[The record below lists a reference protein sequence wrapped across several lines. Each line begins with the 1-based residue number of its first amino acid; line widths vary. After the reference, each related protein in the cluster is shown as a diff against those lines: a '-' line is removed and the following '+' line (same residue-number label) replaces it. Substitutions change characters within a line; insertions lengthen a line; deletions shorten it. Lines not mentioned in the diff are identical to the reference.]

1 MKKILFIIL
10 LLFTTI
16 SFSQIPHK
24 TREKL
29 ELSKADPVT
38 HIDTL
43 LGQTSG
49 DKLVKTITY
58 NDFLNQLINSGI
70 GTGGAGTLS
79 PLTTK
84 GDLYTYSTVNT
95 RLPLGLNGQ
104 MLIVNTL
111 EPTGLQWVNVHGSG
125 DMLASEYNT
134 LAVSGQVD
142 QANNSLNLGGL
153 PAANYGK
160 VTQSNAWQL
169 DQVFESDVFLNGSID
184 MQGND
189 ILSVNKV
196 DLNIDPTLPTHAVR
210 LSYLDSNYRTIDQ
223 LFNTKTADYTTSFLD
238 KGRKIYLDAGVTTV
252 TLDDTGL
259 TPKTYELTLFNNT
272 GSNVTFSLASGDSSL
287 QTLSALSDGQ
297 YAYVEL
303 YAANTWSVII
313 GGDNVTQTEFDT
325 SIANQ
330 AAIDASQND
339 DILANKNNID
349 LNYNALL
356 ATYPKTVATSATF
369 TLDNIGGD
377 YANTASSTTSYTVT
391 TNGSTGAFRK
401 QKVNAASEPTVI
413 GATKIT
419 GADFQA
425 NTDMDIVV
433 YTPDGTTVEYYFLQ
447 RITTGG
453 DTTPPTLV
461 SATIEDASPTDVD
474 LIFSESVTGT
484 NLGWTLSGT
493 TSTTFSSLTGSGTT
507 WTGTLGTAAA
517 NGETITLSYNSGTG
531 DFSDAS
537 SNPLATI
544 SSASVTNNV
553 TNKALEFLSTQT
565 DKVDITVPIDTAADW
580 YFAARLKVVSQDGD
594 VALMGGNTGNKF
606 QFGRRESDDNIYL
619 LLGTV
624 GAYIPVSMAL
634 DTWVTVKLKYTTA
647 DGQIRR
653 YYTTNDGVDEGTDQ
667 VGSEPTLAGITTGTI
682 TIPIGK
688 YGGGGF
694 LATYQFDWIDAN
706 GTTFNMNAIYDN
718 AGTPAIEDNN
728 AIKYNITTDRAD
740 ANAMLVNVN

>member
-272 GSNVTFSLASGDSSL
+272 GGNVTFSLASGDNSIQALTSL
-287 QTLSALSDGQ
+287 MDGQ

-303 YAANTWSVII
+303 YATNTWSVII
-313 GGDNVTQTEFDT
+313 GGDNVTQSEFDT
-325 SIANQ
+325 YS
-330 AAIDASQND
+330 ASQTTLINS
-339 DILANKNNID
+339 IVST
-349 LNYNALL
+349 YNAEFN
-356 ATYPKTVATSATF
+356 KTKHVLGSGTPSTISLHTSGGTSYIQPNSNTTF
-369 TLDNIGGD
+369 TIDQSTYGAITDGGW
-377 YANTASSTTSYTVT
+377 S
-391 TNGSTGAFRK
+391 
-401 QKVNAASEPTVI
+401 KVRINAVSEPTVT
-413 GATKIT
+413 GATKIV
-419 GADFQA
+419 GADFQPS
-425 NTDMDIVV
+425 TDMDMIV
-433 YTPDGTTVEYYFLQ
+433 YSDDGVNIEYYFLQ
-447 RITTGG
+447 RITTSE

-580 YFAARLKVVSQDGD
+580 YFEARLKVVSQDGD